1 MKESAHP
8 VAPPAGAVVL
18 FDGRSLDGWRSRKT
32 GGAAGW
38 KIVDGAAEVVAG
50 TGDIVSVHEL
60 GDAKVHVEFWL
71 PRMSDRNG
79 QARANSG
86 VYLHGRYEIQ
96 VLDSWETET
105 EPDRACGA
113 LYKAIAPKPGG
124 VRPPET
130 WQTYDIEFRA
140 PRVDANGVVTTAG
153 RITLVHNGVP
163 VIVDGRFE
171 KPTGGELGPDVVE
184 RGPLML
190 QDHGD
195 PVRFR
200 NVWVLPL

>member
-1 MKESAHP
+1 M
-8 VAPPAGAVVL
+8 VPPPPGAFVL
-18 FDGRSLDGWRSRKT
+18 FDGGSLDGWRARKD
-32 GGAAGW
+32 GGPARW
-38 KIVDGAAEVVAG
+38 HVVDGALEVVPGAG
-50 TGDIVSVHEL
+50 DVVSAHEF

-71 PRMSDRNG
+71 PRMPERSG
-79 QARANSG
+79 QGRANSG

-96 VLDSWETET
+96 VLDSWENET
-105 EPDRACGA
+105 EPDRSCGA
-113 LYKAIAPKPGG
+113 LYKVIAPKPGG
-124 VRPPET
+124 VRPPGT
-130 WQTYDIEFRA
+130 WQTYDVEFRA
-140 PRVDANGVVTTAG
+140 PRVDASGVVTTAG

-171 KPTGGELGPDVVE
+171 KPTGGELAPDVVV